1 VSRKLI
7 LLAILA
13 VVGTAELLVMV
24 VFYYLGIRAGGR
36 AGGRAGWLES
46 LVDTAVLIAISAP
59 PAPPRA
65 PTL

>member
-24 VFYYLGIRAGGR
+24 VFYYLGIRAG
-36 AGGRAGWLES
+36 WLES